1 MTDSKYYN
9 HANTRRPSQAVSSR
23 RAKVE
28 EKKMVQQT
36 VVFAV
41 SAVVLGIIF
50 FFVVIPGV
58 VRFIGGL
65 YGGPTIQEDDV
76 IPQVPLISA
85 PLSATSSAEL
95 VLNGFSQKDMT
106 IVIVNN
112 GSEATRIHTEEDG
125 SFKAEVTL
133 QEGENKLAA
142 YAIGA
147 KDKESAISQEYAILF
162 DNKKPKLEISE
173 PKEGTSVQGNTNRNI
188 TIKGTT
194 DPDTKVYI
202 NDRLIFVNDDGTFST
217 THRLDVG
224 DNGIAFKAIDQA
236 GNQTETKVTVKFS
249 E

>member
-9 HANTRRPSQAVSSR
+9 HATPRRPTHPVSSR

-50 FFVVIPGV
+50 FFVIIPGV

-65 YGGPTIQEDDV
+65 YGGATVQEDDV
-76 IPQVPLISA
+76 LPQVPFISA
-85 PLSATSSAEL
+85 PLSATSSAHLE
-95 VLNGFSQKDMT
+95 LNGFSQKDFT
-106 IVIVNN
+106 IVVVNN
-112 GSEATRIHTEEDG
+112 GSETTRVQTQEDG

-133 QEGENKLAA
+133 NEGENKLSA
-142 YAIGA
+142 YAVSP
-147 KDKESAISQEYAILF
+147 KDSESGITQEYTVIF
-162 DNKKPKLEISE
+162 DNTKPKLEISE
-173 PKEGTSVQGNTNRNI
+173 PKDGASVQGKKDQNI
-188 TIKGTT
+188 TIKGVT

-202 NDRLIFVNDDGTFST
+202 NDRLIFVSDDGNFST
-217 THRLDVG
+217 THRLENG
-224 DNGIAFKAIDQA
+224 DNGIAFKAIDLA
-236 GNQTETKVTVKFS
+236 GNITEKKITVKFS